1 MFDCL
6 KNYSAQWQLKL
17 KGHESRSFEI
27 IFKKFELRARAKI
40 IAAEG
45 EAIASRNL
53 AYAAEVLESKE
64 AIELRY
70 LQTLSQVAA
79 NDNHTVVF
87 PLPTQILNML
97 DGSEPINNPIF
108 KRFVEMFQSNDQ
120 PPEYEEITAQESTCP
135 LTGVT
140 ISTDT
145 GEKTAF

>member
-1 MFDCL
+1 M
-6 KNYSAQWQLKL
+6 
-17 KGHESRSFEI
+17 
-27 IFKKFELRARAKI
+27 
-40 IAAEG
+40 
-45 EAIASRNL
+45 

-97 DGSEPINNPIF
+97 DGSEQINNPIF

-120 PPEYEEITAQESTCP
+120 PPEYEEVTAQDESTCP

-140 ISTDT
+140 ISTES
-145 GEKTAF
+145 GPKTAF